1 MDHFGV
7 QTLPLQVKVVED
19 PVEEGKINVITYM
32 CHGRLNT
39 QNYATYQLMC

>member
-19 PVEEGKINVITYM
+19 PVEEGNINVITCAM
-32 CHGRLNT
+32 EG
-39 QNYATYQLMC
+39 